1 MPRIF
6 DASTSAVINA
16 IAQDMTQRIPTATAA
31 NLATVSQIILDSKD
45 LTNQFLNALVNRIAA
60 VEIRSR
66 LYANPLAPFRQGTN
80 RYGDLIEDVFV
91 EMANAHEF
99 DPRVAEDELFKRE
112 IPNVSTVFHKMNSQ
126 LFYKQTISNEQLAK
140 AFQTEDGM
148 RQLIAKIVDA
158 MYSGA
163 NYDEFLSMKNV
174 FSAART
180 GFAYIKTAT
189 PSASTSD
196 AIVMNIKA
204 ASNLLLFASDLYN
217 AVGVKNFTP
226 RENQVLFL
234 RADVEAIIDVAT
246 LARAFNMDKAEFM
259 GRTVLVD
266 DFGANMDNVY
276 AILADD
282 SLLITR
288 INLDKFTEQYNAQG
302 LSWNYFYH
310 IWRTYAASPYSN
322 AIAFTTAD
330 LVAATGVT
338 VSAPTGSG
346 AVGTDVLMTATVAPS
361 TTTAQAVRWELV
373 PASGTQL
380 DSGTYITSTGY
391 LRIGAHQTTDFAVKA
406 TVISTPTVYDTLS
419 WSNGAWVSE
428 NAGGGG
434 DDSSGGGDDSSGGG
448 DDSSGGGG
456 T

>member
-31 NLATVSQIILDSKD
+31 NLATVSKIILDSKD
-45 LTNQFLNALVNRIAA
+45 LTNQFLNSLINRIVA

-66 LYANPLAPFRQGTN
+66 LVSNPLAPFRQGTN
-80 RYGDLIEDVFV
+80 RYGDIVEDVFV

-126 LFYKQTISNEQLAK
+126 LFYKQTISTEQLEK
-140 AFQTEDGM
+140 AFTTEDGM
-148 RQLIAKIVDA
+148 RQLVAKIVDA

-163 NYDEFLSMKNV
+163 NYDEFLSMKNI
-174 FSAART
+174 FSAAKT

-196 AIVMNIKA
+196 QIVMNIKA

-246 LARAFNMDKAEFM
+246 LARAFNMDKAQFM

-266 DFGANMDNVY
+266 DFGSGMDNVY

-282 SLLITR
+282 NFLITR
-288 INLDKFTEQYNAQG
+288 VNLDKFTEQYNAQG

-338 VSAPTGSG
+338 VSAPAGSG
-346 AVGTDVLMTATVAPS
+346 AVGTDVLMTATVTPS

-391 LRIGAHQTTDFAVKA
+391 LRIGAHQTTGFAVKA

-419 WSNGAWVSE
+419 WANGAWVSE
-428 NAGGGG
+428 
-434 DDSSGGGDDSSGGG
+434 
-448 DDSSGGGG
+448 